1 MTPEREQLDERYLE
15 VQLRDDLG
23 PPVDLSERVL
33 RSVYGKPRRVVPPPR
48 RIPAWRP
55 LAAAAAVLIAAGLA
69 TYTLVK
75 VLPEREQP
83 VRERAH
89 SAPYS
94 GETDRPPG
102 APQQQPQ
109 PQPELAPE
117 PQPEQQQPEP
127 ESTPQPEPKGA
138 TDPGPAPESKTEP
151 KPDDQVKEDQPP
163 EDTPEDTVKNGP
175 LPNRG
180 DRGWTDPP
188 GSLPVKSPPNPRDDA
203 PVLVAGWRGDALKV
217 YELRREGRFTEIR
230 VKAGEAVDIR
240 AGDRV
245 EPKGHADFTL
255 TDGTLVRLDGELTF
269 GGEAS
274 ALKLT
279 LHDGALYAD
288 TAAPLVVNAG
298 ELTVTVS
305 GVAVLEE
312 RLHGLDVFCVSGSVS
327 AGEDS
332 LPAGFQSRLGKD
344 GFGRDKKI
352 NWPDVQREFGFLKET
367 PARAMLREELAEA
380 PGELFGGELKDG
392 VLTGDT
398 DSETG
403 IGFYLREPY
412 ATQAGDVVRFRFRVE
427 RACELILQFG
437 TVGDSNWR
445 HKMGGEK
452 AGEWIEYE
460 LSLSGLYK
468 TTEVS
473 RSAEPGLQLKF
484 FQLHPEDAQARIEID
499 WVEIVHRP

>member
-15 VQLRDDLG
+15 AQLRDELG

-69 TYTLVK
+69 TYVLVN

-83 VRERAH
+83 VRERAR
-89 SAPYS
+89 STPAPVVNDKPPQVPG
-94 GETDRPPG
+94 GERTQQPPEV
-102 APQQQPQ
+102 APEQQPEPQ
-109 PQPELAPE
+109 PQPEPVR
-117 PQPEQQQPEP
+117 
-127 ESTPQPEPKGA
+127 QPEPKGA
-138 TDPGPAPESKTEP
+138 TQPVPEPDPKTEP
-151 KPDDQVKEDQPP
+151 EPDDQVEQPKDAPPP
-163 EDTPEDTVKNGP
+163 EDTIKEGP
-175 LPNRG
+175 PPK
-180 DRGWTDPP
+180 GWTDPP
-188 GSLPVKSPPNPRDDA
+188 ESWPDPKRYADPREA
-203 PVLVAGWRGDALKV
+203 SPVLVAAWKGDSLKLQ
-217 YELRREGRFTEIR
+217 YAGPDGRVVER
-230 VKAGEAVDIR
+230 KLKAGEAFEFRD
-240 AGDRV
+240 GDRV
-245 EPKGHADFTL
+245 QPKGAADFTL
-255 TDGTLVRLDGELTF
+255 TDGTLVRLDGDLTF

-288 TAAPLVVNAG
+288 TAAPLSISAG
-298 ELTVTVS
+298 ELSVTVS

-312 RLHGLDVFCVSGSVS
+312 RLHGLDVFCVSGSVTAGNENLS
-327 AGEDS
+327 AG
-332 LPAGFQSRLGKD
+332 LQARLGKD

-352 NWPDVQREFGFLKET
+352 NWADVQREFGFLKDT

-380 PGELFGGELKDG
+380 PGELFGGALKDG
-392 VLTGDT
+392 VLAGDT

-403 IGFYLREPY
+403 IGFYLRQPY
-412 ATQAGDVVRFRFRVE
+412 VTQAGDVVRFRFRVE
-427 RACELILQFG
+427 RACEMILQFG

-445 HKMGGEK
+445 HKMGGVK

-460 LSLSGLYK
+460 LPLSELYK

-473 RSAEPGLQLKF
+473 LSAEPGLQLKF
-484 FQLHPEDAQARIEID
+484 FQLHPEDAQTRIEID
-499 WVEIVHRP
+499 WLEIVHRP

>member
-1 MTPEREQLDERYLE
+1 MTPEREQLDDRYLE
-15 VQLRDDLG
+15 AQLRDELG

-69 TYTLVK
+69 TYGLVK

-83 VRERAH
+83 VRERAQ
-89 SAPYS
+89 SVPAPVVNDKPPQLPG
-94 GETDRPPG
+94 GERTQQPQV
-102 APQQQPQ
+102 APQQGPEPGVQ
-109 PQPELAPE
+109 PQPE
-117 PQPEQQQPEP
+117 
-127 ESTPQPEPKGA
+127 
-138 TDPGPAPESKTEP
+138 PAEDR
-151 KPDDQVKEDQPP
+151 KPDEQVEKPTPELEEEDKSIIDAPPNPP
-163 EDTPEDTVKNGP
+163 EAQVEDPSDNESP
-175 LPNRG
+175 HRRR
-180 DRGWTDPP
+180 DWTDPP
-188 GSLPVKSPPNPRDDA
+188 ESWPNPKRYSDPRESA
-203 PVLVAGWRGDALKV
+203 PVLVSAWKGDGIKVRHQGPAGDVVRKLKAGDAF
-217 YELRREGRFTEIR
+217 EF
-230 VKAGEAVDIR
+230 R

-255 TDGTLVRLDGELTF
+255 ADGTLVRLDGELTF

-298 ELTVTVS
+298 ELAVTVS

-327 AGEDS
+327 AGDDS

-352 NWPDVQREFGFLKET
+352 NWADLQREFGFLKET
-367 PARAMLREELAEA
+367 PSRAMLREELAEA

-392 VLTGDT
+392 VLAGET

-403 IGFYLREPY
+403 IGFYLRKPY

-445 HKMGGEK
+445 HKMGGVK

-460 LSLSGLYK
+460 LPLSELYK
-468 TTEVS
+468 TTEVN
-473 RSAEPGLQLKF
+473 RNAEPGLQLKF
-484 FQLHPEDAQARIEID
+484 FQLHPEDGQTRIEID

>member
-15 VQLRDDLG
+15 AQLRDELG

-33 RSVYGKPRRVVPPPR
+33 RSVYSKPRRVVPPPR

-69 TYTLVK
+69 TYVLVN

-83 VRERAH
+83 VRERAR
-89 SAPYS
+89 SMPAPVVNDKPPQVPG
-94 GETDRPPG
+94 GERT
-102 APQQQPQ
+102 QQP
-109 PQPELAPE
+109 EVAPK

-127 ESTPQPEPKGA
+127 ESVPLPDPKGA
-138 TDPGPAPESKTEP
+138 TQPATEP
-151 KPDDQVKEDQPP
+151 QPQPDDQVEQPKDAP
-163 EDTPEDTVKNGP
+163 PPEDTVKDGP
-175 LPNRG
+175 PPK
-180 DRGWTDPP
+180 GWTDPP
-188 GSLPVKSPPNPRDDA
+188 ESWLDPKRYADPRESA
-203 PVLVAGWRGDALKV
+203 PVLVTAWKGEGLKV
-217 YELRREGRFTEIR
+217 RHKGPAGDVERKL
-230 VKAGEAVDIR
+230 KAGEAFEFR

-255 TDGTLVRLDGELTF
+255 ADGTLVRLDGELTF

-298 ELTVTVS
+298 ELAVTVN

-312 RLHGLDVFCVSGSVS
+312 RLHGLDVFCVSGSVTAGNENLS
-327 AGEDS
+327 AG
-332 LPAGFQSRLGKD
+332 LQARLGKD

-352 NWPDVQREFGFLKET
+352 NWPDVQREFRFLKDT
-367 PARAMLREELAEA
+367 PARAMLREELTEA
-380 PGELFGGELKDG
+380 PGELFGGALKDG
-392 VLTGDT
+392 VLAGDT

-412 ATQAGDVVRFRFRVE
+412 VTQAGDVVRFRFRVE
-427 RACELILQFG
+427 RACEMILQFG

-445 HKMGGEK
+445 HKMGGVK

-460 LSLSGLYK
+460 LPLSELYK

-473 RSAEPGLQLKF
+473 LSAEPGLQLKF
-484 FQLHPEDAQARIEID
+484 FQLHPEDAQTRIEID
-499 WVEIVHRP
+499 WLEIVHRP

>member
-15 VQLRDDLG
+15 AQLRDELG
-23 PPVDLSERVL
+23 PPVDLSESVL
-33 RSVYGKPRRVVPPPR
+33 RSVYSKPRRVVPPPR

-69 TYTLVK
+69 TYTLVN

-83 VRERAH
+83 VRERAQSS
-89 SAPYS
+89 SAPVVN
-94 GETDRPPG
+94 DRPPQVPG
-102 APQQQPQ
+102 GTPQ
-109 PQPELAPE
+109 PKVT
-117 PQPEQQQPEP
+117 PEQQEQVTPEP
-127 ESTPQPEPKGA
+127 EAQPQPEPKGA
-138 TDPGPAPESKTEP
+138 TEPGPAPEPKPET
-151 KPDDQVKEDQPP
+151 KPDDQVEQP
-163 EDTPEDTVKNGP
+163 EDAPPPDDTVKDGP
-175 LPNRG
+175 PPK
-180 DRGWTDPP
+180 GWTDPP
-188 GSLPVKSPPNPRDDA
+188 ESWPDPKRYADPRESA
-203 PVLVAGWRGDALKV
+203 PVLVTAWKGESVRVRHQGPAGDVERKLKP
-217 YELRREGRFTEIR
+217 
-230 VKAGEAVDIR
+230 GEAFEFR

-245 EPKGHADFTL
+245 EPKGYADFTL
-255 TDGTLVRLDGELTF
+255 VDGTLVRLDGELTF

-288 TAAPLVVNAG
+288 TAAPLVVTAG
-298 ELTVTVS
+298 ELAVTVS

-352 NWPDVQREFGFLKET
+352 NWADVQREFGFLKDT

-380 PGELFGGELKDG
+380 PGELFGGALKDG

-445 HKMGGEK
+445 HKMGGVK

-460 LSLSGLYK
+460 LSLNELYK

-484 FQLHPEDAQARIEID
+484 FQLHPEDARTRIEID

>member
-15 VQLRDDLG
+15 AQLRDELG

-33 RSVYGKPRRVVPPPR
+33 RSVYSKPRRVVPPPR

-55 LAAAAAVLIAAGLA
+55 LAAAAAVLIAAGMA
-69 TYTLVK
+69 TYVLVN

-83 VRERAH
+83 VRERAR
-89 SAPYS
+89 STPAPVVNDKPPQVPG
-94 GETDRPPG
+94 GERT
-102 APQQQPQ
+102 QQP
-109 PQPELAPE
+109 EVAPK

-127 ESTPQPEPKGA
+127 ESVPLPDPKGA
-138 TDPGPAPESKTEP
+138 TQPATEP
-151 KPDDQVKEDQPP
+151 QPQPDDQVEQPKDAPPP
-163 EDTPEDTVKNGP
+163 EDTIKEGP
-175 LPNRG
+175 PPK
-180 DRGWTDPP
+180 GWTDPP
-188 GSLPVKSPPNPRDDA
+188 ESWPDPKRYADPRESA
-203 PVLVAGWRGDALKV
+203 PVLVSAWKGESIKVRHQGPAGEVERKL
-217 YELRREGRFTEIR
+217 
-230 VKAGEAVDIR
+230 KAGEAFEFR

-245 EPKGHADFTL
+245 EPKGYADFTL
-255 TDGTLVRLDGELTF
+255 TDGTLVRLDGDLTF

-298 ELTVTVS
+298 ELAVTVS

-327 AGEDS
+327 AGDGL
-332 LPAGFQSRLGKD
+332 LPAGFQSRLSKD

-352 NWPDVQREFGFLKET
+352 SWPDVQREFGFLKET

-380 PGELFGGELKDG
+380 PGELFGSELKDG
-392 VLTGDT
+392 VLAGDT

-412 ATQAGDVVRFRFRVE
+412 AMQAGDVVRFRFRVGQ
-427 RACELILQFG
+427 ACELILQFG

-445 HKMGGEK
+445 HKLGGVK

-460 LSLSGLYK
+460 LPLAELYK
-468 TTEVS
+468 TTEVD
-473 RSAEPGLQLKF
+473 RTAEPGLQLKF
-484 FQLHPEDAQARIEID
+484 FQLHPEDARTRIEID
-499 WVEIVHRP
+499 WLEIVHRP

>member
-15 VQLRDDLG
+15 AQLRDELG
-23 PPVDLSERVL
+23 PPVDLSESVL
-33 RSVYGKPRRVVPPPR
+33 RSVYSKPRRVVPPPR

-69 TYTLVK
+69 TYGLVK

-83 VRERAH
+83 VRERAR
-89 SAPYS
+89 SAPAPVVNDKS
-94 GETDRPPG
+94 PQVPGGERT
-102 APQQQPQ
+102 QQP
-109 PQPELAPE
+109 EVAPK

-127 ESTPQPEPKGA
+127 ESVPLPDPKGA
-138 TDPGPAPESKTEP
+138 TQPATEP
-151 KPDDQVKEDQPP
+151 QPQPDDQVEQPKDAPPP
-163 EDTPEDTVKNGP
+163 EDQVEDPSDNDSPHPRK
-175 LPNRG
+175 
-180 DRGWTDPP
+180 GWTDPP
-188 GSLPVKSPPNPRDDA
+188 ESWPDPKRYADPRESA
-203 PVLVAGWRGDALKV
+203 PVLVTAWKGESVRVRHRGPAGDVERKLKP
-217 YELRREGRFTEIR
+217 
-230 VKAGEAVDIR
+230 GEAFEFR
-240 AGDRV
+240 AGDCV
-245 EPKGHADFTL
+245 EPKGYADFTL
-255 TDGTLVRLDGELTF
+255 VDGTLVRLDGELTF

-274 ALKLT
+274 TLKLT

-298 ELTVTVS
+298 ELAVTVS

-312 RLHGLDVFCVSGSVS
+312 RLHGLDVFCVSGSVT
-327 AGEDS
+327 AAEDS

-352 NWPDVQREFGFLKET
+352 NWADVQREFGFLKDT

-380 PGELFGGELKDG
+380 PGERVGGELKDG
-392 VLTGDT
+392 VLAGDT

-445 HKMGGEK
+445 HKMGGVK

-460 LSLSGLYK
+460 LSLSELYK

-484 FQLHPEDAQARIEID
+484 FQLHPEDARTRIEID

>member
-1 MTPEREQLDERYLE
+1 MTPERDQLDERYLE
-15 VQLRDDLG
+15 AQLRDELG

-33 RSVYGKPRRVVPPPR
+33 RSVYSKPRRVVPPPR

-69 TYTLVK
+69 TYTLVN

-83 VRERAH
+83 VRERAQ
-89 SAPYS
+89 SAPAPVVN
-94 GETDRPPG
+94 DRPPQVPG
-102 APQQQPQ
+102 GTPQ
-109 PQPELAPE
+109 PKVT
-117 PQPEQQQPEP
+117 PEQQEQVTPEP
-127 ESTPQPEPKGA
+127 EAQPQPEPKGA
-138 TDPGPAPESKTEP
+138 TEPGPAPEPKPET
-151 KPDDQVKEDQPP
+151 KPDDQVEQP
-163 EDTPEDTVKNGP
+163 EDAPPPDDTVKDSP
-175 LPNRG
+175 PPK
-180 DRGWTDPP
+180 GWTDPP
-188 GSLPVKSPPNPRDDA
+188 ESWPDPKRYADPRESA
-203 PVLVAGWRGDALKV
+203 PVLVTAWKGESVRVRHQGPAGDVERKLKP
-217 YELRREGRFTEIR
+217 
-230 VKAGEAVDIR
+230 GEAFEFR

-245 EPKGHADFTL
+245 EPKGYADFTL
-255 TDGTLVRLDGELTF
+255 VDGTLVRLDGELTF

-298 ELTVTVS
+298 ELAVTVS

-327 AGEDS
+327 AGDDS

-352 NWPDVQREFGFLKET
+352 SWPDVQREFGFLKET

-380 PGELFGGELKDG
+380 PGELFGGELTDG
-392 VLTGDT
+392 VLAGDT

-437 TVGDSNWR
+437 TVGESNWR
-445 HKMGGEK
+445 HKMGGVK

-460 LSLSGLYK
+460 LSLSELYK

-484 FQLHPEDAQARIEID
+484 FQLHPEDARTRVEID